1 MPVHVF
7 KCGYANSYLIEE
19 DGSFAAIDVGTFWAA
34 EEIYHYLCSRSAG
47 MTSLRMVTAT
57 HFHIDH
63 IGGISRLIG
72 LFPEMKVFFYVK
84 VGDYLA
90 RRDKICVVP
99 FFSWIRDLV
108 PTLTSCDNHR
118 KNLPAALNSDWA
130 GIPIPLLRSQLLSIP
145 EVFCTLEGDKPIPY
159 LRNWK
164 LIKTPGHTDDSIC
177 LYNPIE
183 KTLISGD
190 TILNMEG
197 SGELN
202 RFCCDHGSIKE
213 SFKTLSSLNIER
225 VYPGHGDTLSNI
237 EGLGDIL
244 TQIMK

>member
-7 KCGYANSYLIEE
+7 KCGYANTYLIEE

-34 EEIYHYLCSRSAG
+34 EEIYRHLRIRSADT
-47 MTSLRMVTAT
+47 TSLRMVTAT

-63 IGGISRLIG
+63 IGGISKLIK

-84 VGDYLA
+84 VGEYMA
-90 RRDKICVVP
+90 RKDTICLFS
-99 FFSWIRDLV
+99 FFSWLRDLRPV
-108 PTLTSCDNHR
+108 LISCDNHG
-118 KNLPAALNSDWA
+118 KNLPAALKSDWA
-130 GIPIPLLRSQLLSIP
+130 GIPIPFLRKHLLSIP
-145 EVFCTLEGDKPIPY
+145 EVFCTLGGDRPMPY

-164 LIKTPGHTDDSIC
+164 LINTPGHTNDSVC

-183 KTLISGD
+183 KALISGD

-202 RFCCDHGSIKE
+202 RFCCDQDSIKE
-213 SFKTLSSLNIER
+213 SFKVLSSLNIER
-225 VYPGHGDTLSNI
+225 IYPGHGKTLSNI
-237 EGLGDIL
+237 EGLGAVL
-244 TQIMK
+244 R